1 MNAIPHR
8 PKEFLDEAK
17 SLACIHC
24 GLCLSSCPTYLETGN
39 ENDSPRGRIYLMRA
53 FQDGSLPLSAKA
65 VKHIDLCL
73 GCRAC
78 EVACPSGVEYG
89 TLLENSRDYIEKNF
103 QRGFWQTWLRRFV
116 IEQIFPFPRRF
127 QGLLWPARWIRGLK
141 LDRLLPAQL
150 RGSLELVP
158 LEWGGRPLPAVAP
171 PARAP
176 AKGRVGFIQGC
187 VMSVL
192 FRKTNLASVELLNA
206 EGYEVVTPGAQ
217 VCCGALYAHGGNL
230 AKARA
235 CARRNIA
242 AFENLDLDAIIINA
256 AGCGS
261 TLKAY
266 HHLLERDPAWAGRA
280 LAFTQKVQDLTEF
293 LLPLRRSQAARPAP
307 ANPSLTTY
315 HDACHLAH
323 AQRITA
329 APRELVQAVAGAAY
343 RELPEAEV
351 CCGSAGS
358 YNLTEPAM
366 AERLQERKIAN
377 ILRTGAA
384 IVVTTNPGCI
394 LQIEAG
400 LKKAG
405 QGQIKVLHIADYLAQ
420 RGG

>member
-1 MNAIPHR
+1 
-8 PKEFLDEAK
+8 
-17 SLACIHC
+17 
-24 GLCLSSCPTYLETGN
+24 
-39 ENDSPRGRIYLMRA
+39 MRA
-53 FQDGSLPLSAKA
+53 FQDGSLPLSPQA

-89 TLLENSRDYIEKNF
+89 ILLENSRNYIEKNF
-103 QRGFWQTWLRRFV
+103 PRGFSQTFLRRFL

-127 QGLLWPARWIRGLK
+127 KTALWPARWIRGLK
-141 LDRLLPAQL
+141 LDRLLPARL
-150 RGSLELVP
+150 RGPLELIP
-158 LEWGGRPLPAVAP
+158 SEWGGAPLPAVAP
-171 PARAP
+171 ASAP
-176 AKGRVGFIQGC
+176 AKGRVGFIEGC

-206 EGYEVVTPGAQ
+206 EGYEVITPRAQ
-217 VCCGALYAHGGNL
+217 ACCGALYAHGGNL
-230 AKARA
+230 AQARA
-235 CARRNIA
+235 SARRNIA
-242 AFENLDLDAIIINA
+242 AFENLHLDAIIINA

-261 TLKAY
+261 TLKSY
-266 HHLLERDPAWAGRA
+266 HHLLEREPAWADRA

-293 LLPLRRSQAARPAP
+293 LLPLRHARAAEPAP
-307 ANPSLTTY
+307 GGEPLTTY

-329 APRELVQAVAGAAY
+329 APRELVKAVAGAAF

-366 AERLQERKIAN
+366 ADRLQERKIAN

-405 QGQIKVLHIADYLAQ
+405 QGQIQVLHIADYLAQ
-420 RGG
+420 RGRKAR